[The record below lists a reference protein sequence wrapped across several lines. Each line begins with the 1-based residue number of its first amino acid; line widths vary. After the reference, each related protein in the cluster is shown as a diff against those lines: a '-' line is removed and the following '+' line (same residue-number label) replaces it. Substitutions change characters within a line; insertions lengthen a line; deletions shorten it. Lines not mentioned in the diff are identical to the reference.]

1 MHEPIFGADTTAQ
14 TTLAGA
20 SITLL
25 VAGLGWLGTRKSKP
39 EAASVLVESAVKLA
53 QAAAAENDDLR
64 TMVAEMR
71 TEVAGLRVAVA
82 ECETKHQ
89 AAQQALISA
98 GIITP

>member
-1 MHEPIFGADTTAQ
+1 MAEPIFAADTAQ

-53 QAAAAENDDLR
+53 QAAATENDDLR
-64 TMVAEMR
+64 SMVAEMR
-71 TEVAGLRVAVA
+71 AEVAGLRAAVA
-82 ECETKHQ
+82 ECEAKHQ
-89 AAQQALISA
+89 SAQAALIAA
-98 GIITP
+98 GIISQP

>member
-1 MHEPIFGADTTAQ
+1 MSDPILAADTAQ

-82 ECETKHQ
+82 ECEVKHQ